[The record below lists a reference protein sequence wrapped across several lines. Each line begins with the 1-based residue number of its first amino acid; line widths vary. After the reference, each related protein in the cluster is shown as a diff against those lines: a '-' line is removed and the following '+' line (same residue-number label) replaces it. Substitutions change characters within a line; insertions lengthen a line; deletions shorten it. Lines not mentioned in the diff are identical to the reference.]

1 MTADDHAA
9 LTSRRQSIG
18 IANGSFEA
26 PDARNWK
33 TAYASI
39 SRVSVP
45 TIGSYAARYAPSD
58 WLNNYLGQRHTR
70 WFQTTSSMMFQFQ
83 HRSVSS
89 GVTGNVVG
97 QVWTRQY
104 NYGMNGSCSDYPSG
118 SANIPNLTA
127 NERQLVQS
135 LVLRGSSSQ
144 ATSTTYNTN
153 SLWVTGIPRGNAD
166 SFEFEVRIVSNAK
179 TSSNQPAPIYLD
191 NARVWD

>member
-1 MTADDHAA
+1 
-9 LTSRRQSIG
+9 
-18 IANGSFEA
+18 
-26 PDARNWK
+26 
-33 TAYASI
+33 
-39 SRVSVP
+39 
-45 TIGSYAARYAPSD
+45 
-58 WLNNYLGQRHTR
+58 
-70 WFQTTSSMMFQFQ
+70 
-83 HRSVSS
+83 
-89 GVTGNVVG
+89 
-97 QVWTRQY
+97 
-104 NYGMNGSCSDYPSG
+104 MNGSCSDYPSG